1 MQASSWLFVKG
12 DQSIR
17 VVRPPAATALSVS
30 GPGRARAQY
39 AFDGE
44 AAVQAYQMELAE
56 QFSAAG
62 WVLIGQDY
70 ERRSGQER
78 RTATRG
84 GTDRRHVARS

>member
-1 MQASSWLFVKG
+1 MPEASWLFVKG

-17 VVRPPAATALSVS
+17 VVRPLTATALSVS

-62 WVLIGQDY
+62 WVLIGENLDRRRGG
-70 ERRSGQER
+70 ERRLTER
-78 RTATRG
+78 ETL
-84 GTDRRHVARS
+84 DRRRGSDS

>member
-1 MQASSWLFVKG
+1 VSGPSWLFVKG

-17 VVRPPAATALSVS
+17 VVRPLATTALSVS

-62 WVLIGQDY
+62 WILIGENHD
-70 ERRSGQER
+70 RRSGR
-78 RTATRG
+78 
-84 GTDRRHVARS
+84 DRRQSARGTKDRRRSSDL

>member
-1 MQASSWLFVKG
+1 MNPSSWLFVKG

-62 WVLIGQDY
+62 WILIGENY
-70 ERRSGQER
+70 ERRSGGER
-78 RTATRG
+78 RQAKRDA
-84 GTDRRHVARS
+84 TDRRRTLD

>member
-1 MQASSWLFVKG
+1 MHASSWLFVKG

-17 VVRPPAATALSVS
+17 VVRPLAATALSVS

-62 WVLIGQDY
+62 WILIGQDY

-78 RTATRG
+78 RTTTRG
-84 GTDRRHVARS
+84 GTDRRHAHA